1 MSTAFIAKTISGL
14 CLGQLKIFIGS
25 SWRALAMD
33 KRLKEWH
40 MPWISFDACFLR
52 IPHMQGCF
60 YLKKASLWMFW
71 ILVSNFI
78 STSESFFHLSLLY
91 AMDNKRCFLFN
102 VSLSTHF
109 RRQLLQNLGLEVYPM
124 SYSTHFWFALWYF
137 IYYKYYYYDMPIGC
151 LKNQTTVA
159 IGRQFHLVQS
169 E

>member
-1 MSTAFIAKTISGL
+1 MDILWCLL
-14 CLGQLKIFIGS
+14 CTHSIY
-25 SWRALAMD
+25 A
-33 KRLKEWH
+33 RLLLSEK
-40 MPWISFDACFLR
+40 CFLVNVLDSS
-52 IPHMQGCF
+52 F
-60 YLKKASLWMFW
+60 KLYFNLWKF
-71 ILVSNFI
+71 LS
-78 STSESFFHLSLLY
+78 SLSLLY